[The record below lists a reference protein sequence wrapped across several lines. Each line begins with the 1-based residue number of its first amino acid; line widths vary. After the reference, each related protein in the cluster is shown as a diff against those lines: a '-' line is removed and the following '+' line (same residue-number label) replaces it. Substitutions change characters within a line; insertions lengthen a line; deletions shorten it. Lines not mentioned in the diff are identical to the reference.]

1 MQTYLHYIKLW
12 AWGDAVSSKHSN
24 QGHRTKRYNRQK

>member
-12 AWGDAVSSKHSN
+12 AWGDAVSKHSN
-24 QGHRTKRYNRQK
+24 QGRRTKRYNRQK